1 MTNKTAALQVE
12 RVNVSFGGLRALNDV
27 YLEIAKNEVVGLI
40 GPNGAGKTTLFNAL
54 CGLVTPDSGELH
66 LNGKKHDFP
75 KPFELV
81 DLGIART
88 LQGVGLFGDLTVLEN
103 VMIGA
108 QHLAQTGLISAALGR
123 NRKDEDQIRNKARVA
138 LERVYAG
145 GIAHRRADTL
155 AYPDTKRVAIARALV
170 SEPKILM
177 LDEPAGGLGAQDIE
191 WMNSLIK
198 NLSVDMS
205 VLLIEHHM
213 DVVMSV
219 CSRLYVLNFG
229 EVIAS
234 GDAETVRLCAAIQQ
248 LWLLILGQE
257 TTMSLNVSNLTV
269 HHGAICAVN
278 QVSLAVPTGKLA
290 AVIGANGAG
299 KTTLLR
305 ALSGLNHPTHGSIMW
320 KGERIVGMK
329 PEALVRRGISHVSEG
344 KSVIPEL
351 TVRENLELG
360 AIWRRN
366 AKESK
371 ESIDQ
376 VVSIFPRLGERL
388 QQRADTLSGGERQ
401 MLAIGRAIMSK
412 PQLLLLDEPSLGLA
426 PLVIEHIF
434 QTIRDLTTSM
444 NLTVLLVEQNAM
456 GALKI
461 ADLGIVLNLGKVVA
475 INHAQALIDDP
486 AVRAAYLGY

>member
-1 MTNKTAALQVE
+1 
-12 RVNVSFGGLRALNDV
+12 
-27 YLEIAKNEVVGLI
+27 
-40 GPNGAGKTTLFNAL
+40 
-54 CGLVTPDSGELH
+54 
-66 LNGKKHDFP
+66 
-75 KPFELV
+75 
-81 DLGIART
+81 
-88 LQGVGLFGDLTVLEN
+88 
-103 VMIGA
+103 
-108 QHLAQTGLISAALGR
+108 
-123 NRKDEDQIRNKARVA
+123 
-138 LERVYAG
+138 
-145 GIAHRRADTL
+145 
-155 AYPDTKRVAIARALV
+155 
-170 SEPKILM
+170 
-177 LDEPAGGLGAQDIE
+177 
-191 WMNSLIK
+191 
-198 NLSVDMS
+198 
-205 VLLIEHHM
+205 
-213 DVVMSV
+213 
-219 CSRLYVLNFG
+219 
-229 EVIAS
+229 
-234 GDAETVRLCAAIQQ
+234 
-248 LWLLILGQE
+248 
-257 TTMSLNVSNLTV
+257 MSLNVSNLTV

-320 KGERIVGMK
+320 KGERIVGLK

-412 PQLLLLDEPSLGLA
+412 PLA
-426 PLVIEHIF
+426 PLVIEQIF